1 VLVDGDLTVTGA
13 KGAVVPHPD
22 GSRRLL
28 CAIESP
34 ESWFEDFGEGQL
46 EDGAAHI
53 DLDSDF
59 GMLTHDR
66 RGTGPSGSSTDTR
79 RE

>member
-34 ESWFEDFGEGQL
+34 ERFKKIGVAPDPQDHPQTPAVE
-46 EDGAAHI
+46 
-53 DLDSDF
+53 
-59 GMLTHDR
+59 
-66 RGTGPSGSSTDTR
+66 
-79 RE
+79 